1 MQSHRFCNSLF
12 IVKLFYVRCSLRDFC
27 GASSPY
33 LEEYGD
39 VTFLQQSLQIGSGML
54 LVSLVSFWCTLYV
67 ESSDGDLLVG
77 VFLCVCETGIHCF
90 HPEVLQ
96 SLLEELW
103 LWCSFY
109 FSLCLTF

>member
-1 MQSHRFCNSLF
+1 MH
-12 IVKLFYVRCSLRDFC
+12 IYVLVSMAVCF
-27 GASSPY
+27 
-33 LEEYGD
+33 EEYGD
-39 VTFLQQSLQIGSGML
+39 VTFLQQSLQIGSEML

-67 ESSDGDLLVG
+67 ESSDGDLLVD
-77 VFLCVCETGIHCF
+77 VFLCVCEMGIHCL

-109 FSLCLTF
+109 FGLCFFCALPFSLLALRL